1 MVRYVHHQLITV
13 VEAGV
18 AMAVTA
24 PVVFGVRGLPQQ
36 VDSAKVDLLLYFAGL
51 SALFGLLAAST
62 RLSWLGGEKR
72 DFESAVPLT
81 DPEAIL
87 PAPRESLRR
96 SFHGVFVVVV
106 GLPSLVF
113 GLLWGP
119 WAIGWAVF
127 LVPERIVKGV
137 YVFFWERR
145 HGVLLWR
152 GQVEEQPLGKDQ
164 FLYSSP
170 RIATPG

>member
-1 MVRYVHHQLITV
+1 MVRYVHYQFAAI
-13 VEAGV
+13 VEVGV

-24 PVVFGVRGLPQQ
+24 PVVFGVRGLPQAESGT
-36 VDSAKVDLLLYFAGL
+36 VFALLGVLGL
-51 SALFGLLAAST
+51 SALFGLLAIST
-62 RLSWLGGEKR
+62 RSPWVGGERR
-72 DFESAVPLT
+72 DFESAVPLN

-87 PAPRESLRR
+87 PAPRESMRR
-96 SFHGVFVVVV
+96 SFPGPFVVIVA
-106 GLPSLVF
+106 LPTLVF

-119 WAIGWAVF
+119 WAIGWGLLFA
-127 LVPERIVKGV
+127 PERIVKGV
-137 YVFFWERR
+137 YLLFWERR

-152 GQVEEQPLGKDQ
+152 GKVEEQPLGKGQ

>member
-18 AMAVTA
+18 AVAVTA
-24 PVVFGVRGLPQQ
+24 PVVFGVRGLPQ
-36 VDSAKVDLLLYFAGL
+36 VDSAKVPLLLYLAGA
-51 SALFGLLAAST
+51 SALFGLLAVST
-62 RLSWLGGEKR
+62 RLHWLGGEKH
-72 DFESAVPLT
+72 DLESAVPLT

-96 SFHGVFVVVV
+96 SFDGGFVLIV

-113 GLLWGP
+113 GLLWDP

-127 LVPERIVKGV
+127 FVPERIVKGV
-137 YVFFWERR
+137 YVFFWEQR
-145 HGVLLWR
+145 HAVLLWR
-152 GQVEEQPLGKDQ
+152 GKVEEQPLGKDQ

-170 RIATPG
+170 RIATPR

>member
-1 MVRYVHHQLITV
+1 MVRYVHYQWAAV
-13 VEAGV
+13 FEAGA
-18 AMAVTA
+18 AMAVAA
-24 PVVFGVRGLPQQ
+24 PVVCGVRGLPQ
-36 VDSAKVDLLLYFAGL
+36 VEGAEVAALLGLAGASAF
-51 SALFGLLAAST
+51 FGLLAVST

-72 DFESAVPLT
+72 GFECAVPLS

-87 PAPRESLRR
+87 PTPRESLRR
-96 SFHGVFVVVV
+96 GFDGAFLVIVAVS
-106 GLPSLVF
+106 SLVF

-127 LVPERIVKGV
+127 FVPERIVKGG
-137 YVFFWERR
+137 YAFFWERR

-152 GQVEEQPLGKDQ
+152 GKVQEQPLGKDQ

-170 RIATPG
+170 RTAPPD

>member
-1 MVRYVHHQLITV
+1 MVRYVHHQLAAI
-13 VEAGV
+13 VEVGV
-18 AMAVTA
+18 AVAVTA
-24 PVVFGVRGLPQQ
+24 PVVLGVRGLPQA
-36 VDSAKVDLLLYFAGL
+36 DSRKALPLLCILGA
-51 SALFGLLAAST
+51 SALFGLMAVST
-62 RLSWLGGEKR
+62 RSRWLIGEKR

-87 PAPRESLRR
+87 PTPRESMRR
-96 SFHGVFVVVV
+96 SFAGPFVVFVALV
-106 GLPSLVF
+106 SLVF

-119 WAIGWAVF
+119 WAFGWALF
-127 LVPERIVKGV
+127 FVPDRIVKGV

-145 HGVLLWR
+145 HGVLLWY
-152 GQVEEQPLGKDQ
+152 GKVEQQPLGKRQ

>member
-13 VEAGV
+13 VEAGIAV
-18 AMAVTA
+18 AVTA
-24 PVVFGVRGLPQQ
+24 PVVFGVRGLPQ
-36 VDSAKVDLLLYFAGL
+36 VDSAMVALLLSFAGA
-51 SALFGLLAAST
+51 SALFGLLAVST
-62 RLSWLGGEKR
+62 RLNWLGGEKR

-96 SFHGVFVVVV
+96 SFDGGFVVIV
-106 GLPSLVF
+106 GLPFLVF
-113 GLLWGP
+113 GLLWAP
-119 WAIGWAVF
+119 WAIGSAVLF
-127 LVPERIVKGV
+127 VPERIVKGV

-152 GQVEEQPLGKDQ
+152 GKVEEQPLGKGQ
-164 FLYSSP
+164 FLCSSP